1 MAKKSRTKGIYKK
14 LGKDGAVTYAVR
26 YYVPD
31 ESSPNGWKQQ
41 QKTFTKEAAAIEF
54 KRDMTNKVKD
64 GDYVAP
70 VSFTV
75 KEIGEKFLE
84 SKKHLKPQTHIG
96 YQMAFTNYINPKF
109 GSMKATSLR
118 DYHIEAAATE
128 WNERVAA
135 INVNWVVNRL
145 SNAYDFAKKLG
156 IKVNPCN
163 DVERRKDSRTPEETE
178 KLALGEIADV
188 GADQPDTPAGTLRP
202 IRADETYSAAELK
215 RIIDYARPGLDR
227 TVVMTAI
234 FTGLRHGE
242 LCGLRWSVIDLKLG
256 VLTVNRSLTDLS
268 KKHGGPILEPPKT
281 LNAYR
286 KIKLPAELVKELIA
300 WKLQSPHNAN
310 DFVFLTERGRPLA
323 RDRNNLMLKNIV
335 RRINKAEGAT
345 IRPMP
350 LKALRHS
357 YATQLLNAG
366 VPLLK
371 VSQLMGHSRPT
382 TTLSIYS
389 RWAEQE
395 KSDAE
400 IMLANRIFT
409 ADEEQGATKTA

>member
-109 GSMKATSLR
+109 GSVKATSLR
-118 DYHIEAAATE
+118 SYDIEAAATE

-227 TVVMTAI
+227 AVPRPGRQALAHPAPHRGRARATGRAVPAHVATA
-234 FTGLRHGE
+234 LRPAEPLVRRRGRAAHRADGPAARE
-242 LCGLRWSVIDLKLG
+242 LRRL
-256 VLTVNRSLTDLS
+256 
-268 KKHGGPILEPPKT
+268 P
-281 LNAYR
+281 
-286 KIKLPAELVKELIA
+286 LPAVVPRA
-300 WKLQSPHNAN
+300 PSP
-310 DFVFLTERGRPLA
+310 V
-323 RDRNNLMLKNIV
+323 RDR
-335 RRINKAEGAT
+335 RIRTDHPYTRVNT
-345 IRPMP
+345 
-350 LKALRHS
+350 
-357 YATQLLNAG
+357 
-366 VPLLK
+366 
-371 VSQLMGHSRPT
+371 
-382 TTLSIYS
+382 
-389 RWAEQE
+389 
-395 KSDAE
+395 
-400 IMLANRIFT
+400 
-409 ADEEQGATKTA
+409 